1 MEYLKA
7 GVNVIVTG
15 ISGRFKV
22 ISSTYRNN
30 GIIQAILD
38 NGDYRLCIS
47 RPLSSIKKILKVD
60 NEIED

>member
-1 MEYLKA
+1 MEYLKT
-7 GVNVIVTG
+7 GIGVIVTDIFG
-15 ISGRFKV
+15 EFKI

-47 RPLSSIKKILKVD
+47 RPLSSIKKIPNTD
-60 NEIED
+60 NKIED